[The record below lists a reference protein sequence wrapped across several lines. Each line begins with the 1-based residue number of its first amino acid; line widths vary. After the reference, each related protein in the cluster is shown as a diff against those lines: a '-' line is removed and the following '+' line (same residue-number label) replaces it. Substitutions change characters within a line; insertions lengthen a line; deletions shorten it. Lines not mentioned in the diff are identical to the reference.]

1 MQQLV
6 GCCYSNDLR
15 GGSDLTVNILEALI
29 ETAGLF
35 NQATIKDTAIAITD
49 KERYLYY
56 MPGEQLNHRVKA
68 GDFIPK
74 GALVE
79 QAMTSGKKQVAVV
92 DQKVFGFPYI
102 GTATPL
108 FDENKKVIGSIFI
121 GENTQEQELIK
132 EMAEVITN
140 NVGEVNEMAQGIS
153 GKMERLSHLQRELT
167 RRVSGFNEEIQGI
180 EGFSK
185 VIDGIAKQT
194 NMLGINAAIESARL
208 GEAGRGFAVVA
219 EEIGKLSK
227 RSTDSVMSIHKKTKD
242 IQGNSSELLKEM
254 AHLETIS
261 SEINEMLQ
269 RVAMAVDGVN
279 AMVQELNS
287 LTQL

>member
-1 MQQLV
+1 M
-6 GCCYSNDLR
+6 
-15 GGSDLTVNILEALI
+15 NIISSLL

-49 KERYLYY
+49 LTHYLCYV
-56 MPGEQLNHRVKA
+56 PGERLNHKVRS
-68 GDFIPK
+68 GDRIPK

-79 QAMTSGKKQVAVV
+79 QAMSSGKKQVAVV

-102 GTATPL
+102 GTATPI
-108 FDENKKVIGSIFI
+108 FDERGIVIGAIFI
-121 GENTQEQELIK
+121 GENTEEQELIK
-132 EMAEVITN
+132 EMTEVISN
-140 NVGEVNEMAQGIS
+140 NVGQVNEMAQGIS
-153 GKMERLSHLQRELT
+153 GKMERLSTLQNELT
-167 RRVSGFNEEIQGI
+167 QRVSNFDLEIQGI

-208 GEAGRGFAVVA
+208 GEAGRGFVVVA

-227 RSTDSVMSIHKKTKD
+227 KSTESVLSIHKKTKE
-242 IQGNSSELLKEM
+242 IQLGSRDLMGEM
-254 AHLETIS
+254 ANLEIIS
-261 SEINEMLQ
+261 SEINEMLRQ
-269 RVAMAVDGVN
+269 VASSVDSVN

>member
-1 MQQLV
+1 M
-6 GCCYSNDLR
+6 
-15 GGSDLTVNILEALI
+15 NIHEALI

-35 NQATIKDTAIAITD
+35 NQATLKDTAIAITD
-49 KERYLYY
+49 LERYLYY
-56 MPGEQLNHRVKA
+56 MPGERLNHKVKA
-68 GDFIPK
+68 GDLIPN

-79 QAMTSGKKQVAVV
+79 QAMRSGKKQIAVV

-102 GTATPL
+102 GTATPI
-108 FDENKKVIGSIFI
+108 FGDGNKVIGAIFI
-121 GENTQEQELIK
+121 GENTEEQEIIK
-132 EMAEVITN
+132 EMAEVISS

-153 GKMERLSHLQRELT
+153 GKMERLSQLQRELT
-167 RRVSGFNEEIQGI
+167 RRVSNFDQEIQGI

-185 VIDGIAKQT
+185 VIDSIAKQT

-208 GEAGRGFAVVA
+208 GEAGRGFVVVA

-227 RSTDSVMSIHKKTKD
+227 RSTESVMSIHKKTKD
-242 IQGNSSELLKEM
+242 IQGSSNELMKEM
-254 AHLETIS
+254 AYLETIS
-261 SEINEMLQ
+261 CEINDMLK
-269 RVAMAVDGVN
+269 RVASAVDSVN